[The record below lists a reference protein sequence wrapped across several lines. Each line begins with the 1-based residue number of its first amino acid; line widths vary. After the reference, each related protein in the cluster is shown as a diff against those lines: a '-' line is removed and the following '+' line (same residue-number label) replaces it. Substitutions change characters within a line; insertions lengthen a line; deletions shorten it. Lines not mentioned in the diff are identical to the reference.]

1 MRIRENCLPVPLA
14 HGLRTKNAAN
24 ALLPK
29 NLCEWVGG
37 QVRAF
42 RTVWFGEMT
51 PRLGKVFDAHSVYE
65 YRKTSPVG

>member
-29 NLCEWVGG
+29 NLCEWAGRRE
-37 QVRAF
+37 RAF

-51 PRLGKVFDAHSVYE
+51 P
-65 YRKTSPVG
+65 